1 MAAYDD
7 LDVKRIFVVGFLSI
21 FVLAVTALA
30 VQVLYYAML
39 TTQQAE
45 TAAESDYRRQQA
57 ILSEQTAE
65 ISNYGVNPDTGNVV
79 IPIDQA
85 IELMVKEN
93 KEASKNNDSKNTDS
107 DKT

>member
-7 LDVKRIFVVGFLSI
+7 LNVQRIFAVGFLSV
-21 FVLAVTALA
+21 FVLAVTTLA
-30 VQVLYYAML
+30 VQVMYYAML
-39 TTQQAE
+39 DIQKAE
-45 TAAESDYRRQQA
+45 TSAASDYRRQNQ
-57 ILSEQTAE
+57 ILDQQTAE

-85 IELMVKEN
+85 IELMVKETA
-93 KEASKNNDSKNTDS
+93 KNDSTQSDS